1 MEQSKQDVAKLEKE
15 NSNLNQKILESYE
28 LMTQLEREN

>member
-1 MEQSKQDVAKLEKE
+1 MAKLEKE